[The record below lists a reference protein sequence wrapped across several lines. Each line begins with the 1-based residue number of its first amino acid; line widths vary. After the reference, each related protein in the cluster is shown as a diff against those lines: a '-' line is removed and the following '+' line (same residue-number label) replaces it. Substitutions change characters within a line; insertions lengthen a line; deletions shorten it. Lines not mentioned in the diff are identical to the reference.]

1 MDGAV
6 VGDEDIED
14 GVKFLPLSCKY
25 CKSLCNKKKLYQGAT
40 PSFSCA
46 KLKSWE
52 WSGYKAVA
60 HALIVV

>member
-25 CKSLCNKKKLYQGAT
+25 CKSLCNKKNCTEAIL
-40 PSFSCA
+40 PVFLVHC
-46 KLKSWE
+46 
-52 WSGYKAVA
+52 
-60 HALIVV
+60 